1 MEYGIDDTFVD
12 NGLTKHRHWRLIRD
26 EYEWRAAESAVVF
39 HGVSQI
45 TRAVRWNPNPR

>member
-26 EYEWRAAESAVVF
+26 EYGLREAESAVVF
-39 HGVSQI
+39 HEVLQI
-45 TRAVRWNPNPR
+45 KRAVLWNPNHR

>member
-1 MEYGIDDTFVD
+1 MEYEIGGKCVD
-12 NGLTKHRHWRLIRD
+12 NGLTKRRHGCLIRD

-45 TRAVRWNPNPR
+45 KRVARWNPNLR